1 MLFAALA
8 LPAIALSAL
17 VAGASIL
24 IHEAAAFITVPL
36 LLCVQLVR
44 GQYRSA
50 AFAVALALLAFAY
63 VAMHQTVDGAL
74 LDAYRAE
81 LHGKTDYNARLDYLE
96 IFSNEF
102 GGRRWMNHFKLR
114 EWREIVGAIV
124 ICAVAAAGL
133 LPVMQ
138 PERKGWQAAIAGAAM
153 LAPLA
158 LGFFGWDV
166 YRWVFLSTCSAVFL
180 VFWFKPDER
189 AALALSSALLLFS
202 MFAQLHYFFNDV
214 PRALLP
220 SAIADFVQNELP
232 KFATEIPVR

>member
-1 MLFAALA
+1 
-8 LPAIALSAL
+8 
-17 VAGASIL
+17 
-24 IHEAAAFITVPL
+24 
-36 LLCVQLVR
+36 
-44 GQYRSA
+44 
-50 AFAVALALLAFAY
+50 
-63 VAMHQTVDGAL
+63 
-74 LDAYRAE
+74 
-81 LHGKTDYNARLDYLE
+81 
-96 IFSNEF
+96 
-102 GGRRWMNHFKLR
+102 MNHFKLR

-138 PERKGWQAAIAGAAM
+138 PERKGWQSAIAGAAM